1 MLLHNSQT
9 TNQNN
14 KSSYHAAL
22 SVYIC
27 MLLSGCSGH
36 KPDEV
41 LDLSDS
47 IYWREGD
54 IVLRCGWGMESRA
67 VVVNGRSTYSH
78 TGLLHHDECSGW
90 QVVHA
95 VPGEDTPEYIKSE
108 AVAQFFQPMRARYG
122 AWLRVNCCD
131 SLAAQAT
138 GYALQKVAERVLFDN
153 NYLLDDTTEI
163 YCTELVWRSYR
174 SVGIDVSSGLRHEVP
189 HLFSSEGE
197 CILPSDIEMSKTTQ
211 YVKPLKT
218 KTL

>member
-1 MLLHNSQT
+1 MLQHNAQT
-9 TNQNN
+9 TKQNN
-14 KSSYHAAL
+14 KSRIVAAL
-22 SVYIC
+22 IVYIC
-27 MLLSGCSGH
+27 MLLSGCNGH
-36 KPDEV
+36 KPNEV

-47 IYWREGD
+47 TYWREGD

-67 VVVNGRSTYSH
+67 VVVNGRSSYSH
-78 TGLLHHDECSGW
+78 TGLLHKDNHSGW

-95 VPGEDTPEYIKSE
+95 VPGEDIPEFVKSE
-108 AVAQFFQPMRARYG
+108 AVELFFQPKRARYG
-122 AWLRVNCCD
+122 AWLRVGCCD

-138 GYALQKVAERVLFDN
+138 NYALRKVDEHVLFDN
-153 NYLLDDTTEI
+153 SYLLDDTTEI
-163 YCTELVWRSYR
+163 YCTELVWRSYG

-189 HLFSSEGE
+189 HMFSNEGE

>member
-1 MLLHNSQT
+1 MLLHNAQT

-14 KSSYHAAL
+14 KSRYHAAL
-22 SVYIC
+22 IVYIC

-108 AVAQFFQPMRARYG
+108 AVAQFFQPMRA
-122 AWLRVNCCD
+122 
-131 SLAAQAT
+131 
-138 GYALQKVAERVLFDN
+138 
-153 NYLLDDTTEI
+153 
-163 YCTELVWRSYR
+163 
-174 SVGIDVSSGLRHEVP
+174 
-189 HLFSSEGE
+189 
-197 CILPSDIEMSKTTQ
+197 
-211 YVKPLKT
+211 
-218 KTL
+218 

>member
-1 MLLHNSQT
+1 MLLHNAQT

-14 KSSYHAAL
+14 KSRYHAAL
-22 SVYIC
+22 IVYIC

-153 NYLLDDTTEI
+153 SYLLDDTTEI
-163 YCTELVWRSYR
+163 YCTELVWQAYLHQ
-174 SVGIDVSSGLRHEVP
+174 GIELGDGQRHDVPMVVCKEGDC
-189 HLFSSEGE
+189 LF
-197 CILPSDIEMSKTTQ
+197 PSDIEKCSNIIFVQ
-211 YVKPLKT
+211 PLKT
-218 KTL
+218 ENR